1 MKIQLS
7 DHFTFRRLLRF
18 TIPSVA
24 MMIFSSVYVIVDG
37 FFVSNYV
44 GATAFAAVNLIM
56 PVLMILSAVG
66 FMIGTGGSALVSM
79 TLGQGKN
86 KKANEIFSLLIYF
99 VIACGAVL
107 DIIGYIFIA
116 DIAAALGAT
125 PEMLPICILYA
136 RISLISLIPFML
148 QNVFQSF
155 MVTAGKPHMG
165 LIVTIMAGGANIFLD
180 WLFVGQLS
188 MGVSGAAVATVI
200 SEYIGGMVP
209 LMYFFMKNKSLLR
222 IGKTRFDGKAILR
235 PI

>member
-7 DHFTFRRLLRF
+7 DHFTFRRLLCF

-180 WLFVGQLS
+180 WLLVGQLS

-209 LMYFFMKNKSLLR
+209 LIYFFMKNKSLLR

-235 PI
+235 PV

>member
-18 TIPSVA
+18 TLPSIA
-24 MMIFSSVYVIVDG
+24 MMIFSSVYIIIDG

-56 PVLMILSAVG
+56 PVLMILSSMG

-116 DIAAALGAT
+116 DIASALGAT
-125 PEMLPICILYA
+125 PEMLPIVSPCSSAIRAALEKFWLA
-136 RISLISLIPFML
+136 S
-148 QNVFQSF
+148 V
-155 MVTAGKPHMG
+155 MG
-165 LIVTIMAGGANIFLD
+165 IIFL
-180 WLFVGQLS
+180 VSIIIKITS
-188 MGVSGAAVATVI
+188 M
-200 SEYIGGMVP
+200 
-209 LMYFFMKNKSLLR
+209 
-222 IGKTRFDGKAILR
+222 
-235 PI
+235 

>member
-18 TIPSVA
+18 TLPSIA
-24 MMIFSSVYVIVDG
+24 MMIFSSVYIIIDG

-56 PVLMILSAVG
+56 PILMILSSMG

-79 TLGQGKN
+79 TLGQGKS

-107 DIIGYIFIA
+107 DIVGYIFIA
-116 DIAAALGAT
+116 DIASALGAT
-125 PEMLPICILYA
+125 PEMLPICVQYA

-155 MVTAGKPHMG
+155 LVTAEKPHLG
-165 LIVTIMAGGANIFLD
+165 LVI
-180 WLFVGQLS
+180 
-188 MGVSGAAVATVI
+188 TVI
-200 SEYIGGMVP
+200 
-209 LMYFFMKNKSLLR
+209 LFTLLQ
-222 IGKTRFDGKAILR
+222 KTRASYA
-235 PI
+235 